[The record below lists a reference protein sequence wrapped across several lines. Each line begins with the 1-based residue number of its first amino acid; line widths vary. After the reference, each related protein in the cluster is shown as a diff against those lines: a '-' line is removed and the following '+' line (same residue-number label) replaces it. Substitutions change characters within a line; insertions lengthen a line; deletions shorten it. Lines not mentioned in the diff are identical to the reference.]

1 MRNPEPCCGREGNSG
16 AGRAGVEGEGLSHR
30 GRRGRLD
37 GASGRGGALTS
48 PTTCAS
54 DANADP
60 LGADGGGGWRAGGRG
75 SVWERACVRQRLP
88 GEGCSAAYPAQT
100 APIGRGSG
108 DGGGHCG
115 GGGEESP
122 AGPGLRA
129 ALRSAMRCSAG
140 KAPQRPGAPRGIQKM
155 GRLLRSR
162 SRDVPMASSLASP
175 PS

>member
-1 MRNPEPCCGREGNSG
+1 MHNPEPCWGREGNSG

-30 GRRGRLD
+30 GGRGRLD

-60 LGADGGGGWRAGGRG
+60 LGAGGGGGWRAGGRV

-100 APIGRGSG
+100 APTGRGSG
-108 DGGGHCG
+108 DGGGPLRG
-115 GGGEESP
+115 GRRGKPSRAGSAGGP
-122 AGPGLRA
+122 PH
-129 ALRSAMRCSAG
+129 RSAPQCREGSAAARRSPG
-140 KAPQRPGAPRGIQKM
+140 DPKDGASFEEPQQGCPDG
-155 GRLLRSR
+155 LLSR
-162 SRDVPMASSLASP
+162 
-175 PS
+175 